1 MSRSGGAGIL
11 AVCVLAVA
19 WVLGSTALAILGFGI
34 GLATLASR
42 AWARFVSNG
51 LTIERRPIEGPPVE
65 GDALLLEAELAGRS
79 WLASRV
85 EWRERVERSA
95 STPRWSRPTA
105 GRASSFRA
113 CRAAATASARAGCS
127 PPTRSG

>member
-79 WLASRV
+79 WLASRG
-85 EWRERVERSA
+85 
-95 STPRWSRPTA
+95 PRRIARRPSRRA
-105 GRASSFRA
+105 GLVRPPGLTGRYQTKTTQSPL
-113 CRAAATASARAGCS
+113 AAT
-127 PPTRSG
+127 